1 MEMAVQFPPIPR
13 RRMAP
18 MTPPREYRLR
28 SCVPLVRAAVFA
40 DLSPARASLI
50 ERYPDRARPGELD
63 RLRSGVDRATR
74 ENSACKPTE
83 DEVRLPPGY
92 ADQVRVLQAE
102 NTQLRAA
109 LEEARICVNACEK
122 DHTDGLLKTM
132 NRLLGR
138 EGG

>member
-1 MEMAVQFPPIPR
+1 M
-13 RRMAP
+13 
-18 MTPPREYRLR
+18 
-28 SCVPLVRAAVFA
+28 
-40 DLSPARASLI
+40 
-50 ERYPDRARPGELD
+50 
-63 RLRSGVDRATR
+63 
-74 ENSACKPTE
+74 E